1 MDTSVA
7 SAILELAD
15 PRRRILALASH
26 ATKVLVRSHCNAN
39 IEVVDLAHVAFETL
53 LYATTLITR
62 RVRFAAVLT
71 RRRAK
76 SGAMHLNDM
85 PLVARWCAIASVII
99 GFVLNPLFAFDDVV
113 CFTAYDVLARGQLWR
128 LASACAYVDGV
139 FGCVIVVILAMRAI
153 AAFETQHGSLR
164 CVADGV
170 LAVIAANVCALATSL
185 VVAPFIPS
193 ALSTTAI
200 SGSGVVI
207 AVAVI
212 GTRQCRRA
220 AMNVDVLL
228 SDSLTI
234 SARKLPAVVALFFLV
249 FGARV
254 AEVAGWY
261 LAGSAWAEGHLD
273 KLVLSDDQLEALER
287 GVCARV
293 RRQQGYVGVR
303 GASLPT
309 SSGSEHASTA
319 LAFMTHM
326 RDQLRDVFNAYASRR
341 RDATSASSSAT
352 EGETTVAAAESAD
365 AMTSRSGASP
375 PVSTPSSA
383 ISEDPRPKP
392 ESRKERAAVF
402 ASALE
407 RRMRSANA
415 SREDAERGED
425 ERTPPDQA

>member
-1 MDTSVA
+1 
-7 SAILELAD
+7 
-15 PRRRILALASH
+15 
-26 ATKVLVRSHCNAN
+26 
-39 IEVVDLAHVAFETL
+39 
-53 LYATTLITR
+53 
-62 RVRFAAVLT
+62 
-71 RRRAK
+71 
-76 SGAMHLNDM
+76 MHLNDM
-85 PLVARWCAIASVII
+85 PLVARWCAIASVIVA
-99 GFVLNPLFAFDDVV
+99 FVLNPLFAFDDVV

-139 FGCVIVVILAMRAI
+139 FGCAIVVILAMRAI

-185 VVAPFIPS
+185 VVAPFVPS
-193 ALSTTAI
+193 ALSPTAI

-228 SDSLTI
+228 SDSVTI

-273 KLVLSDDQLEALER
+273 KLVLSDEQLEALER

-319 LAFMTHM
+319 LAFMMYM
-326 RDQLRDVFNAYASRR
+326 RDQLRDLLDAYASRQ
-341 RDATSASSSAT
+341 RDAPSASASAT
-352 EGETTVAAAESAD
+352 EGERSVDAAESAA
-365 AMTSRSGASP
+365 AMTSRSGASTP
-375 PVSTPSSA
+375 STPSSA

-392 ESRKERAAVF
+392 ESREERAAAF

-407 RRMRSANA
+407 RRMRAANA
-415 SREDAERGED
+415 SREDTERGED

>member
-26 ATKVLVRSHCNAN
+26 ATKVSVRSRCNAN

-99 GFVLNPLFAFDDVV
+99 AFVLNPLFAFDDVV

-185 VVAPFIPS
+185 VVAPFVPS
-193 ALSTTAI
+193 ALSPTAI

-207 AVAVI
+207 AIAVI
-212 GTRQCRRA
+212 GTRQCRRT
-220 AMNVDVLL
+220 MNVDVLL
-228 SDSLTI
+228 SDSVTI

-326 RDQLRDVFNAYASRR
+326 RDQLRDVFNAYASRQ
-341 RDATSASSSAT
+341 RDAPSASSSAT

-392 ESRKERAAVF
+392 ESREERAAAF

-415 SREDAERGED
+415 PREDAERGED

>member
-1 MDTSVA
+1 
-7 SAILELAD
+7 
-15 PRRRILALASH
+15 
-26 ATKVLVRSHCNAN
+26 
-39 IEVVDLAHVAFETL
+39 
-53 LYATTLITR
+53 
-62 RVRFAAVLT
+62 
-71 RRRAK
+71 
-76 SGAMHLNDM
+76 MHLNDM
-85 PLVARWCAIASVII
+85 PLVARCCAIASVII
-99 GFVLNPLFAFDDVV
+99 AFVLNPLFAFDDVV

-139 FGCVIVVILAMRAI
+139 FGCAIVVILAMRAI
-153 AAFETQHGSLR
+153 ATFETQQGSLR
-164 CVADGV
+164 CLADGV
-170 LAVIAANVCALATSL
+170 LAVIAANVCALAASL
-185 VVAPFIPS
+185 IVAPFVPS
-193 ALSTTAI
+193 ALSPTAI

-220 AMNVDVLL
+220 AMNVDVDVLL
-228 SDSLTI
+228 SDSVTI

-273 KLVLSDDQLEALER
+273 KLVLSDEQLEALER

-309 SSGSEHASTA
+309 STGSEHASTA
-319 LAFMTHM
+319 LAFMMRM
-326 RDQLRDVFNAYASRR
+326 RDQLRDVLSEYASRR
-341 RDATSASSSAT
+341 RDAPSASASAT
-352 EGETTVAAAESAD
+352 EGERSVDAAESAD
-365 AMTSRSGASP
+365 AMTSRSGASTP
-375 PVSTPSSA
+375 SSTPSST

-392 ESRKERAAVF
+392 ESREERAAAF

-407 RRMRSANA
+407 RRMRAANA